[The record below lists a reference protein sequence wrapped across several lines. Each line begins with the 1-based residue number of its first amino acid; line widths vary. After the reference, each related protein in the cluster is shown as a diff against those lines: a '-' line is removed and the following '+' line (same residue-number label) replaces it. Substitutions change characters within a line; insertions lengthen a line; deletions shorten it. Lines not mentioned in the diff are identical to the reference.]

1 MTRGLDVRMFS
12 GGCQARPGPGQQGH
26 LNLGSQLRRAP
37 KVLGPQGHT
46 GLCWTE
52 RKQVEMGCV
61 AERSFSFLVSISLH
75 PICKLC
81 SPEPARSLPIK
92 PKDAS
97 LAPPSGKTEASM
109 QMASGP
115 LLGEGKEAKVLLTYP
130 PAGHR
135 EGEKNTPLEPSLRNC
150 SNWEHLHSMPR

>member
-1 MTRGLDVRMFS
+1 MGDDQGLRCQDV
-12 GGCQARPGPGQQGH
+12 
-26 LNLGSQLRRAP
+26 LRRVSGKARTWPARSPEPWLPAEEGTKGSRAP
-37 KVLGPQGHT
+37 RT
-46 GLCWTE
+46 YWTMLD
-52 RKQVEMGCV
+52 RKEADGDGMCGQEK
-61 AERSFSFLVSISLH
+61 FFLVSISLH

-109 QMASGP
+109 WMASGP

-150 SNWEHLHSMPR
+150 SS